1 MFTYQPNKEVQPNK
15 EEFDKTL
22 NSLIK
27 ITKCKEET
35 GTLYLQEC
43 QITEKKN
50 LYSHYLLEN
59 CLKCIENNIT
69 QWKKMSLVEQET
81 DLNKIQKIY

>member
-1 MFTYQPNKEVQPNK
+1 MFTYQTNN
-15 EEFDKTL
+15 EEFSKTL

-43 QITEKKN
+43 QTIEKQK
-50 LYSHYLLEN
+50 LYTYYLLEN
-59 CLKCIENNIT
+59 CLKCIENNISN
-69 QWKKMSLVEQET
+69 WEKMSIEEQET
-81 DLNKIQKIY
+81 ELNKIQTIY